1 MGTVE
6 FWKKTKGRE
15 REGGKGEGRSWWYM
29 DEVGGE
35 IIKVESPEDVKRRVR
50 EHTLELVEG
59 ALARGQAREVKR

>member
-1 MGTVE
+1 
-6 FWKKTKGRE
+6 
-15 REGGKGEGRSWWYM
+15 M